1 MDQASSHN
9 TSADSP
15 LPQPSFCK
23 ELQDLDVKW
32 SIRMAMLEALL
43 TLGQRPT
50 PQPSFSPVK
59 APVHQPPAG
68 ALSQT
73 PFLLSSVPSGQ
84 AAPASGP
91 DRAQNSTSLDM
102 SSPLENLY
110 PEADPE
116 PVFAQPG
123 LASAVEPSSSPCLVP
138 ARDVMPPD
146 QIEEGEV
153 SGPDDQ

>member
-1 MDQASSHN
+1 
-9 TSADSP
+9 
-15 LPQPSFCK
+15 
-23 ELQDLDVKW
+23 
-32 SIRMAMLEALL
+32 MARLEALL
-43 TLGQRPT
+43 TLGQHPT
-50 PQPSFSPVK
+50 PQLSFSPVK
-59 APVHQPPAG
+59 APVVHQPPAG

-91 DRAQNSTSLDM
+91 DRAQTSTSLDM

-110 PEADPE
+110 PEADLE
-116 PVFAQPG
+116 PVFVQPG

-153 SGPDDQ
+153 LGPDDQ